1 MSQPREYILFKT
13 DSGGTI
19 AEQLGIKGL
28 EFSTAKQPV
37 FSSPIIALFT
47 LSVSFIV
54 VVAILRIA
62 WAQSLLIFPSLG
74 LPETAMPKVK
84 KMLSAAIYG
93 LIGVLALVLLPR
105 MFNTNFGVADIKLE
119 ALWVGT
125 KVAQIGALPVTGGT
139 PAQTTTPTPARQVG
153 DSEAVNRERLKS
165 ANIGVNEQPCDVTPS
180 KCTNVGGIHPKTM
193 DMLLKLKS
201 ECNCSLIVTG
211 GTEPG
216 HSDKS
221 NHGVGKEAVDL
232 SYTPKL
238 EEFLKTKTVLST
250 SDRCNIK
257 YRYAEFIFWA
267 EFAGCSAKNTGDHF
281 HVSFT
286 GR

>member
-13 DSGGTI
+13 NSGGTI

-62 WAQSLLIFPSLG
+62 WAQSLLIIPSLG

-84 KMLSAAIYG
+84 KILSAAIYG

-125 KVAQIGALPVTGGT
+125 KVAQIGALPVTGNT
-139 PAQTTTPTPARQVG
+139 PAQTTTTTPTRQVG
-153 DSEAVNRERLKS
+153 DSEEVNRQRL
-165 ANIGVNEQPCDVTPS
+165 AAAGIGVNKTPCGTATS
-180 KCTNVGGIHPKTM
+180 NCTNVGGIHPKTM
-193 DMLLKLKS
+193 DMLLQLKN

-216 HSDKS
+216 HSDTS
-221 NHGVGKEAVDL
+221 NHGVGKEAVDI

-250 SDRCNIK
+250 SPRCNVK
-257 YRYAEFIFWA
+257 YRHADFIFWA
-267 EFAGCSAKNTGDHF
+267 EFAGCSANNTGDHF